1 MIPDLVT
8 WVVEALAV
16 AALAMTLGRSR
27 SARWLADNP
36 NERSLHESP
45 IPKVGGIALVLV
57 GFPVAAFRA
66 DADMLVL
73 LGCALFLAL
82 LSVLDD
88 VRSLPIEV
96 RLPAHLAAALVAV
109 LAIVPQA
116 GIESAPAW
124 VEGLLAVGAIAWM
137 TNLYNFMDGSDGLS
151 GGMAAIG
158 FASLAVAAGSHSL
171 PLAWCAAA
179 IAAASAGFLAVNFPP
194 ARVFLGDAGSIPL
207 GFLAAGLGLA
217 GVVRGLWPAWFPVLV
232 FSPFIADATVTI
244 ARRALRREK
253 VWRAHREH
261 AYQRLVLS
269 GWPKRRL
276 ALAGFALMAAAG
288 ASAVAALRLEPML
301 QCGILAAWAV
311 LYALLFLAIDRH
323 AGRARGTPANGIG
336 PEQQPNKAR

>member
-1 MIPDLVT
+1 MTTGLVT

-16 AALAMTLGRSR
+16 ATLAMAIARSR
-27 SARWLADNP
+27 SARCLADHP
-36 NERSLHESP
+36 NERSLHASP
-45 IPKVGGIALVLV
+45 VPKVGGIALVLV
-57 GFPVAAFRA
+57 ALPVAAFRA
-66 DADMLVL
+66 DTDILVL
-73 LGCALFLAL
+73 LACALFLAL

-96 RLPAHLAAALVAV
+96 RLPAHLAAAAVAV

-116 GIESAPAW
+116 GIESGAAW
-124 VEGLLAVGAIAWM
+124 VEGLLAVAAIAWM
-137 TNLYNFMDGSDGLS
+137 TNLFNFMDGSDGLA

-158 FASLAVAAGSHSL
+158 FASLALVAGAHFP

-179 IAAASAGFLAVNFPP
+179 IAAASTGFLAVNFPP

-207 GFLAAGLGLA
+207 GFLAAGLGLV
-217 GVVRGLWPAWFPVLV
+217 GCVRGAWPAWFPALV
-232 FSPFIADATVTI
+232 FSPFIADATVTLV
-244 ARRALRREK
+244 RRALRREK

-261 AYQRLVLS
+261 AYQRLVLA

-276 ALAGFALMAAAG
+276 AIAAFATMAAAG
-288 ASAVAALRLEPML
+288 ASAVAALRLGPML